1 MDVLLKLKRCVWDL
15 QHAFHDGRLEEVV
28 LRHLDA
34 EDGQTVIAK
43 DIRYVVP
50 FQLLKSVSCFSHFQI
65 LTLLCYVLYRLSD
78 FLENMHI

>member
-1 MDVLLKLKRCVWDL
+1 MDNYREKLRSIDCKHFSFGDGNCPFGTSCFYK
-15 QHAFHDGRLEEVV
+15 HAYHDGRLEEVV

-43 DIRYVVP
+43 DIR
-50 FQLLKSVSCFSHFQI
+50 
-65 LTLLCYVLYRLSD
+65 LSD

>member
-1 MDVLLKLKRCVWDL
+1 MVFGCTSETQRWGVCDL

-43 DIRYVVP
+43 DIRYW
-50 FQLLKSVSCFSHFQI
+50 
-65 LTLLCYVLYRLSD
+65 
-78 FLENMHI
+78 

>member
-1 MDVLLKLKRCVWDL
+1 MVDVIFDDG
-15 QHAFHDGRLEEVV
+15 HAFHDGRLEEVV

-43 DIRYVVP
+43 DIR
-50 FQLLKSVSCFSHFQI
+50 
-65 LTLLCYVLYRLSD
+65 LSD

>member
-1 MDVLLKLKRCVWDL
+1 MDCNFKTQKGGVCDL

-43 DIRYVVP
+43 EIR
-50 FQLLKSVSCFSHFQI
+50 
-65 LTLLCYVLYRLSD
+65 
-78 FLENMHI
+78 

>member
-1 MDVLLKLKRCVWDL
+1 MVFGCISETQRWGVCDL

-43 DIRYVVP
+43 DIRYWCIP
-50 FQLLKSVSCFSHFQI
+50 PLKSISCFSHF
-65 LTLLCYVLYRLSD
+65 
-78 FLENMHI
+78 